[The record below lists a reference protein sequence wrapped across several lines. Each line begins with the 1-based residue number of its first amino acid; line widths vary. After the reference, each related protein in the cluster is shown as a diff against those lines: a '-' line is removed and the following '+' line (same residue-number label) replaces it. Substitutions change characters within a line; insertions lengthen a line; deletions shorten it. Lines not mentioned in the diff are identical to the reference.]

1 MNFDTAIFDLDG
13 TLLDTAG
20 LWERVCAECLARRG
34 LDCPDDYAAEVNARS
49 FPEAADYTVARFAL
63 SEGADVLLR
72 EWDALARCEYERTVQ
87 LLPGA
92 AEYLLA
98 LRREGVLLA
107 VATSLPERY
116 YRPCLERLGIL
127 DWFDALC
134 SADDVGRG
142 KSEPDVF
149 LLSAGRLGVAPGR
162 CAVFDDSAAAIRS
175 ARRAGMYAVAV
186 NCAAPEEAG
195 LCLDGF
201 EDAPIP
207 GEPWDLYDAGR
218 VPTGRIMRRG
228 DAVPEGLFHLSV
240 SGWITDGQSRVL
252 LTQRAACKRYPL
264 CWEGTGGCVRAGE
277 DSLTAIVREIREE
290 LGVDVPASSARLI
303 HSVRRESDF
312 YDVYVFTR
320 RALPP
325 LKLQREEVADA
336 RWVTCAELP
345 DMLRRGELHPLLDYL
360 DELMPYLSG
369 NCQAT

>member
-1 MNFDTAIFDLDG
+1 MNFDAAIFDLDG
-13 TLLDTAG
+13 TLPDTAG

-63 SEGADVLLR
+63 GEGADVLLS
-72 EWDALARCEYERTVQ
+72 EWDALAVGEYERTVQ

-149 LLSAGRLGVAPGR
+149 LLAAGRLGVAPGR

-218 VPTGRIMRRG
+218 VPAGRIMRRG
-228 DAVPEGLFHLSV
+228 DAAPEGLFHLSV
-240 SGWITDGQSRVL
+240 SGWITDGQGRVL
-252 LTQRAACKRYPL
+252 LTQRAACK
-264 CWEGTGGCVRAGE
+264 
-277 DSLTAIVREIREE
+277 
-290 LGVDVPASSARLI
+290 
-303 HSVRRESDF
+303 
-312 YDVYVFTR
+312 
-320 RALPP
+320 
-325 LKLQREEVADA
+325 
-336 RWVTCAELP
+336 
-345 DMLRRGELHPLLDYL
+345 
-360 DELMPYLSG
+360 
-369 NCQAT
+369 

>member
-1 MNFDTAIFDLDG
+1 MNFDAAIFDLDG

-63 SEGADVLLR
+63 GEGADVLLS
-72 EWDALARCEYERTVQ
+72 EWDALAVVEYERTVQ

-127 DWFDALC
+127 AWFDALC

-149 LLSAGRLGVAPGR
+149 LLAAGRLGVAPGR

-186 NCAAPEEAG
+186 NCAATEGAD

-218 VPTGRIMRRG
+218 VAKFRPSLPRSFERG
-228 DAVPEGLFHLSV
+228 FFFSPEGMCALMGLQEKIKTAKSFGAPGALY
-240 SGWITDGQSRVL
+240 RV
-252 LTQRAACKRYPL
+252 K
-264 CWEGTGGCVRAGE
+264 EV
-277 DSLTAIVREIREE
+277 TAV
-290 LGVDVPASSARLI
+290 AR
-303 HSVRRESDF
+303 
-312 YDVYVFTR
+312 
-320 RALPP
+320 
-325 LKLQREEVADA
+325 
-336 RWVTCAELP
+336 
-345 DMLRRGELHPLLDYL
+345 G
-360 DELMPYLSG
+360 
-369 NCQAT
+369 

>member
-1 MNFDTAIFDLDG
+1 MNFDAAIFDLDG

-34 LDCPDDYAAEVNARS
+34 LDCPADYAAEVNARS

-63 SEGADVLLR
+63 GEGADVLLR

-116 YRPCLERLGIL
+116 YRPCLERLVIL

-149 LLSAGRLGVAPGR
+149 LLAAGRLGVAPGR

-186 NCAAPEEAG
+186 NCAAPEG
-195 LCLDGF
+195 GR
-201 EDAPIP
+201 PVP
-207 GEPWDLYDAGR
+207 G
-218 VPTGRIMRRG
+218 
-228 DAVPEGLFHLSV
+228 
-240 SGWITDGQSRVL
+240 
-252 LTQRAACKRYPL
+252 
-264 CWEGTGGCVRAGE
+264 
-277 DSLTAIVREIREE
+277 
-290 LGVDVPASSARLI
+290 RL
-303 HSVRRESDF
+303 
-312 YDVYVFTR
+312 
-320 RALPP
+320 
-325 LKLQREEVADA
+325 
-336 RWVTCAELP
+336 
-345 DMLRRGELHPLLDYL
+345 
-360 DELMPYLSG
+360 
-369 NCQAT
+369 